1 MTSTPR
7 QRIAVV
13 GGGIAGLAAALQ
25 LSSRP
30 NPPEVVVLESS
41 SRAGGKLQLDSVAG
55 VTVDVGAESMLATR
69 PEAADLARHVGLG
82 SDLVVPAISAPGL
95 VLSDGVARALPP
107 GLVLGIP
114 GDLDSLD
121 RAGVLSPQAL
131 EFVRAEANRP
141 TNTIDADVSLGGF
154 VRTRLGDEVVDRLI
168 EPLLGGV
175 YAGHA
180 DELSLQACIPGIY
193 AAATKGVALTTA
205 ARELVARA
213 RAVDLEV
220 GSRGSRGGNRFV
232 GVHGGVSRVV
242 DAALGVLAARGAE
255 VRFNTT
261 VRGLARTASGWSLTL
276 GSAAVP
282 AVAEFD
288 GIVIATPGLAAAR
301 LVRDVA
307 SAAAE
312 DIAAIDYASVAVIT
326 MAFRRCDVDEVGVD
340 RSSGLLMVPRPDRIV
355 KASTYS
361 SSKWGWLA
369 QLCAEEA
376 EPLVILRASVGRFGE
391 QHVLQCDDDEL
402 ASIAESELRPL
413 IGARA
418 DSIDH
423 VVTRWGGSLPQYR
436 VGHVDRVARIR
447 SALASHT
454 ALEVAGAAYDGVGI
468 AACIASGQSA
478 ATAVMDQ
485 LGVR

>member
-1 MTSTPR
+1 MTEPPR
-7 QRIAVV
+7 RRVGVV

-25 LSSRP
+25 LSSLP
-30 NPPEVVVLESS
+30 NAPDVVVLEAA
-41 SRAGGKLQLDSVAG
+41 SRAGGKLRLDSVAG

-69 PEAADLARHVGLG
+69 PEAVDLARHVGLG
-82 SDLVVPAISAPGL
+82 SDLVVPALSAPGL
-95 VLSDGVARALPP
+95 VLSDEVVRPLPP

-114 GDLDSLD
+114 GDLDALEG
-121 RAGVLSPQAL
+121 AGVLSPRAL
-131 EFVRAEANRP
+131 KFVRAEAMRP
-141 TNTIDADVSLGGF
+141 TTAIAADVSLGGF

-193 AAATKGVALTTA
+193 GAATEGVALTTA

-213 RAVDLEV
+213 RGVDLDV
-220 GSRGSRGGNRFV
+220 DAGDSRGGTRFV
-232 GVHGGVSRVV
+232 GVRGGVSRVV
-242 DAALGVLAARGAE
+242 AAALGVLSARGAD

-261 VRGLARTASGWSLTL
+261 VRGLARSASGWSITL
-276 GSAAVP
+276 GSAAAPEVL
-282 AVAEFD
+282 EFD
-288 GIVIATPGLAAAR
+288 GVVIATPGLAAAR
-301 LVRDVA
+301 LLNDVA
-307 SAAAE
+307 RAAAQ

-326 MAFRRCDVDEVGVD
+326 MAFRRHEVEAVAVEQ
-340 RSSGLLMVPRPDRIV
+340 SSGLLMVPRPDRIV

-361 SSKWGWLA
+361 SSKWEWLA
-369 QLCAEEA
+369 QSCVDSA
-376 EPLVILRASVGRFGE
+376 EPLVIIRASVGRFGE

-436 VGHVDRVARIR
+436 VGHIDRVARIR
-447 SALASHT
+447 SVLAGH
-454 ALEVAGAAYDGVGI
+454 AGLEVAGAAYDGIGI

-478 ATAVMDQ
+478 ATAVMNQ
-485 LGVR
+485 LSVR